1 MKNRSHLKNV
11 FWLNVFVG
19 ASFKILKILESACGL
34 RPTKNIKSDGESGF
48 AWKLGPAATLNQNT
62 IFEKASKLLRTAAV
76 VLILL
81 MTASVSAEQNEVFI
95 IKVADAISP
104 GTAEFIK
111 TGIRTAEERAA
122 TAVIIEL
129 DTPGGLAESMR
140 LIVQN
145 ILASKVPIA
154 VFVSPS
160 GARAAS
166 AGVMITMAADVAA
179 MAPGTNI
186 GAAHPVGAGGKDI
199 DGKMSEKVI
208 NDMVAQA
215 KSVAEKR
222 GRNAQW
228 VEAAIRESV
237 SVTETEALEKNVIDL
252 VAQDIDDLI
261 NQLNGRELE
270 GKGVLDLGDVKK
282 VFHEETLRTKIL
294 KTISNP
300 NIAYILMMIGLAG
313 LYFELSHPG
322 AIFPG
327 VIGGIALI
335 LAFFALQTLPINY
348 AGVLL
353 IVLAIIFFIMEMKI
367 TSYGLLSVAG
377 VVSLLLGSL
386 MLFEGSTSDMK
397 VSLQVLLPTVILISG
412 FFVAVA
418 SLVFRA
424 QISRPTTGSKGLVGE
439 IGVVKKALR
448 PDGKVFVHGELW
460 NARAKEPLDENVK
473 VRVVKVVNLVLEV
486 ESLDEGAT
494 A

>member
-1 MKNRSHLKNV
+1 MKTKLFCIGAIAL
-11 FWLNVFVG
+11 FWLIATNV
-19 ASFKILKILESACGL
+19 L
-34 RPTKNIKSDGESGF
+34 
-48 AWKLGPAATLNQNT
+48 
-62 IFEKASKLLRTAAV
+62 
-76 VLILL
+76 
-81 MTASVSAEQNEVFI
+81 AEQSEVYI

-104 GTAEFIK
+104 GTADFIR
-111 TGIRTAEERAA
+111 TGIKSAEETAA
-122 TAVIIEL
+122 TVIIIEL

-145 ILASKVPIA
+145 ILASKVP
-154 VFVSPS
+154 VVVYVSPS

-186 GAAHPVGAGGKDI
+186 GAAHPVGAGGKEI
-199 DGKMSEKVI
+199 DGTMSEKII

-215 KSVAEKR
+215 KSVAEQR

-237 SVTETEALEKNVIDL
+237 SVTETEALKENIIDL
-252 VAQDIDDLI
+252 IAQDTDDLI
-261 NQLNGRELE
+261 KQLNGRELRD
-270 GKGVLDLGDVKK
+270 KGVLNLANPKK
-282 VFHEETLRTKIL
+282 VVLEETLRTKIL

-313 LYFELSHPG
+313 LYFEFSHPG

-335 LAFFALQTLPINY
+335 LAFFAMQTLPVNY
-348 AGVLL
+348 AGILL

-386 MLFEGSTSDMK
+386 MLFEGSTPDMK
-397 VSLQVLLPTVILISG
+397 LSLRVLLPTVILISG
-412 FFVAVA
+412 FFAAVA

-424 QISRPTTGSKGLVGE
+424 QISKPTTGSMGLVGE
-439 IGVVKKALR
+439 IGIVKKALTLE
-448 PDGKVFVHGELW
+448 GKVFVHGELW
-460 NARAKEPLDENVK
+460 NARAKEPLDENAK
-473 VRVVKVVNLVLEV
+473 VRVVKVVNLMLEV
-486 ESLDEGAT
+486 EAVDESFIA
-494 A
+494 

>member
-1 MKNRSHLKNV
+1 MKTKLLAIGV
-11 FWLNVFVG
+11 VTFFV
-19 ASFKILKILESACGL
+19 L
-34 RPTKNIKSDGESGF
+34 
-48 AWKLGPAATLNQNT
+48 AAT
-62 IFEKASKLLRTAAV
+62 
-76 VLILL
+76 
-81 MTASVSAEQNEVFI
+81 SVPARQSEVYI

-104 GTAEFIK
+104 GTADFIK
-111 TGIRTAEERAA
+111 TGIKTAEERAA
-122 TAVIIEL
+122 TVIIIEL

-145 ILASKVPIA
+145 ILGSKVPVV

-199 DGKMSEKVI
+199 DGAMSEKVI

-215 KSVAEKR
+215 QSVAEKR

-228 VEAAIRESV
+228 VEDAIRESV
-237 SVTETEALEKNVIDL
+237 SVTETEALKENIIDL
-252 VAQDIDDLI
+252 IAEDTDDLI
-261 NQLNGRELE
+261 KQLNGRELKD
-270 GKGVLDLGDVKK
+270 KGVLDLVNAKK
-282 VFHEETLRTKIL
+282 VVLEETLRSKIL

-335 LAFFALQTLPINY
+335 LAFFAMQTLPINY
-348 AGVLL
+348 AGILL

-386 MLFEGSTSDMK
+386 MLFEGSAPDMK
-397 VSLQVLLPTVILISG
+397 VSLRVVLPTVILISG

-424 QISRPTTGSKGLVGE
+424 QISKPTTGSMGLVGE
-439 IGVVKKALR
+439 IGVVKKALA
-448 PDGKVFVHGELW
+448 PEGKVFVHGELW
-460 NARAKEPLDENVK
+460 NARAKEALDENVK
-473 VRVVKVVNLVLEV
+473 VRVVKVVNLIIEV
-486 ESLDEGAT
+486 ESVDEGVSA
-494 A
+494 

>member
-1 MKNRSHLKNV
+1 MK
-11 FWLNVFVG
+11 
-19 ASFKILKILESACGL
+19 
-34 RPTKNIKSDGESGF
+34 T
-48 AWKLGPAATLNQNT
+48 
-62 IFEKASKLLRTAAV
+62 KLLGIAAISLFLLIATN
-76 VLILL
+76 VL
-81 MTASVSAEQNEVFI
+81 AERSEVYI

-111 TGIRTAEERAA
+111 IGIKTAEERAA
-122 TAVIIEL
+122 TVIIIEL

-145 ILASKVPIA
+145 ILGSKVPVV

-186 GAAHPVGAGGKDI
+186 GAAHPVGMGGKEI
-199 DGKMSEKVI
+199 DGTMSEKII

-228 VEAAIRESV
+228 VEEAIRESV
-237 SVTETEALEKNVIDL
+237 SVTETEALKENIIDL
-252 VAQDIDDLI
+252 IAEDTDDLI
-261 NQLNGRELE
+261 KQLNGRELKD
-270 GKGVLDLGDVKK
+270 KGVLNLANPKK
-282 VFHEETLRTKIL
+282 VVLEETLRTKIL

-335 LAFFALQTLPINY
+335 LAFFAMQTLPVNY
-348 AGVLL
+348 AGILL
-353 IVLAIIFFIMEMKI
+353 IILAIIFFIMEMKI

-377 VVSLLLGSL
+377 IVSLLLGSL
-386 MLFEGSTSDMK
+386 MLFEGGTPDTK
-397 VSLQVLLPTVILISG
+397 LSLRVLLTTVILISG
-412 FFVAVA
+412 FFVVVA

-424 QISRPTTGSKGLVGE
+424 QISKPSTGSKGLVGE
-439 IGVVKKALR
+439 IGIVKKALA
-448 PDGKVFVHGELW
+448 PEGKVFVHGELW

-486 ESLDEGAT
+486 ESVDEGAS

>member
-1 MKNRSHLKNV
+1 MK
-11 FWLNVFVG
+11 
-19 ASFKILKILESACGL
+19 
-34 RPTKNIKSDGESGF
+34 T
-48 AWKLGPAATLNQNT
+48 
-62 IFEKASKLLRTAAV
+62 KLLFIAV
-76 VLILL
+76 IP
-81 MTASVSAEQNEVFI
+81 FI
-95 IKVADAISP
+95 ILSANFVFADKSEVYIIQVADAISP
-104 GTAEFIK
+104 GSAEFIK
-111 TGIRTAEERAA
+111 SGIKTAEENEAA
-122 TAVIIEL
+122 CLIIEL

-140 LIVQN
+140 IIVQN
-145 ILASKVPIA
+145 ILASRVPVV

-215 KSVAEKR
+215 KSVAEKK
-222 GRNAQW
+222 GRNAKW
-228 VEAAIRESV
+228 VEDAIRESV
-237 SVTETEALEKNVIDL
+237 SVTETEALKDNIIDL
-252 VAQDIDDLI
+252 IAKDTDDLI
-261 NQLNGRELE
+261 QQLNGREIKD
-270 GKGVLDLGDVKK
+270 KGVLKLDDVKK
-282 VFHEETLRTKIL
+282 VVLEETLRTKIL

-327 VIGGIALI
+327 VIGGISLI
-335 LAFFALQTLPINY
+335 LAFFALQTLPVNY
-348 AGVLL
+348 AGILL

-386 MLFEGSTSDMK
+386 MLFEDSTPDMK
-397 VSLQVLLPTVILISG
+397 LSMQILLPTLIVISG

-424 QISRPTTGSKGLVGE
+424 QLSKPSTGSAGLLGE
-439 IGVVKKALR
+439 IGVVKKALT
-448 PDGKVFVHGELW
+448 PEGKVFVHGELW
-460 NARAKEPLDENVK
+460 KARAKEPLDEDVK
-473 VRVVKVVNLVLEV
+473 VRVVKVVNLILEV
-486 ESLDEGAT
+486 EPVEEGAMT
-494 A
+494 

>member
-1 MKNRSHLKNV
+1 ML
-11 FWLNVFVG
+11 
-19 ASFKILKILESACGL
+19 I
-34 RPTKNIKSDGESGF
+34 
-48 AWKLGPAATLNQNT
+48 AAN
-62 IFEKASKLLRTAAV
+62 
-76 VLILL
+76 
-81 MTASVSAEQNEVFI
+81 VSAGQREVFI

-111 TGIRTAEERAA
+111 SGIKTAKETGAA
-122 TAVIIEL
+122 LVIIEL

-145 ILASKVPIA
+145 ILASSVPVA
-154 VFVSPS
+154 VFVSPG

-222 GRNAQW
+222 GRNAKW
-228 VEAAIRESV
+228 VESAIRESV
-237 SVTETEALEKNVIDL
+237 SVTETEALKEGIIDL

-261 NQLNGRELE
+261 KQLNGRELE
-270 GKGVLDLGDVKK
+270 ERGVLDLAEVKK
-282 VFHEETLRTKIL
+282 VFHEETLRSKIL

-377 VVSLLLGSL
+377 IVSILLGSL
-386 MLFEGSTSDMK
+386 MLFESSTPDMK
-397 VSLQVLLPTVILISG
+397 VSLKVLLPTVILISG
-412 FFVAVA
+412 FFVGVA

-424 QISRPTTGSKGLVGE
+424 QISKPTTGSIGLVGE
-439 IGVVKKALR
+439 IGVVKKALT
-448 PDGKVFVHGELW
+448 PEGKVFVHGELW
-460 NARAKEPLDENVK
+460 NARSKEPLDEDVK
-473 VRVVKVVNLVLEV
+473 VRVVNVVNLILEV
-486 ESLDEGAT
+486 EAAEEKAT

>member
-1 MKNRSHLKNV
+1 MKTKIFLIAILSLVLLGANV
-11 FWLNVFVG
+11 V
-19 ASFKILKILESACGL
+19 AAE
-34 RPTKNIKSDGESGF
+34 PSD
-48 AWKLGPAATLNQNT
+48 
-62 IFEKASKLLRTAAV
+62 IY
-76 VLILL
+76 
-81 MTASVSAEQNEVFI
+81 I
-95 IKVADAISP
+95 IRIADAISP

-111 TGIRTAEERAA
+111 SGIKTAEEHGAA
-122 TAVIIEL
+122 CIIIEL

-145 ILASKVPIA
+145 ILASRVPVV

-199 DGKMSEKVI
+199 DGAMSEKII

-222 GRNAQW
+222 GRNADW
-228 VEAAIRESV
+228 VEDAIRESV
-237 SVTETEALEKNVIDL
+237 SVTETEALKENIIDL
-252 VAQDIDDLI
+252 IAKDTDDLI
-261 NQLNGRELE
+261 RQLNGREIKDRGRLKLDE
-270 GKGVLDLGDVKK
+270 ANKIVLA
-282 VFHEETLRTKIL
+282 ETLRTKIL

-327 VIGGIALI
+327 VIGGISLI
-335 LAFFALQTLPINY
+335 LAFFALQTLPVNY

-353 IVLAIIFFIMEMKI
+353 IALAIIFFIMEMKI

-377 VVSLLLGSL
+377 IVSLLLGSL
-386 MLFEGSTSDMK
+386 MLFEGDTTGMK
-397 VSLQVLLPTVILISG
+397 LSLQVVLPTIIVISA
-412 FFVAVA
+412 FFVAIA

-424 QISRPTTGSKGLVGE
+424 QRSKPATGSMGLVGE
-439 IGVVKKALR
+439 IGIVKKALT
-448 PDGKVFVHGELW
+448 PEGKVFVHGELW
-460 NARAKEPLDENVK
+460 NAKAKEPLDEDVK
-473 VRVVKVVNLVLEV
+473 VRVVKVVNLMLEV
-486 ESLDEGAT
+486 ESVDESAV
-494 A
+494 